1 MIELIREMFHYP
13 FMLRAFFAGTLI
25 ALCASLL
32 GVCLVLKRYSMIGD
46 GLSHVGFGALALASV
61 LNIAPFALS
70 IPVVIVGA
78 VIMQK
83 ISSSGKI
90 GGDAAIALLSTSA
103 MAFGVMIISM
113 TEGMNVDVYNYLF
126 GSILSMSRSDVLLSA
141 ALSAVIL
148 ILYAFCYNRIFSVV
162 FDEEFTQATGTDA
175 KMYNLLISVITAVI
189 IVLGMKMMGAL
200 LISSLIVFPSLT
212 SMRVCKT
219 FKSVVI
225 SSAVVSVI
233 CLWIG
238 ITISYLSAAPAGAS
252 IVLCN
257 VAAFIAYSLVSVAR
271 RRRKT

>member
-13 FMLRAFFAGTLI
+13 FMFRAFFAGTMI
-25 ALCASLL
+25 TLCASLL

-61 LNIAPFALS
+61 LNLTPFVFS

-83 ISSSGKI
+83 MSESGRI
-90 GGDAAIALLSTSA
+90 GGDAAIALLSSGA
-103 MAFGVMIISM
+103 MAFGIMIISM
-113 TEGMNVDVYNYLF
+113 TQGMNVDVYNYLF

-141 ALSAVIL
+141 FLSAFILFLYVIG
-148 ILYAFCYNRIFSVV
+148 YNRIFSVV
-162 FDEEFTQATGTDA
+162 FDEEFARATGTNA
-175 KMYNLLISVITAVI
+175 KIYNLLISVITAVI

-219 FKSVVI
+219 FKSVVF

-238 ITISYLSAAPAGAS
+238 ITISYLYAAPAGAS

-257 VAAFIAYSLVSVAR
+257 AAAFAVYSLVSVLR
-271 RRRKT
+271 HRHRT

>member
-1 MIELIREMFHYP
+1 MIELIQEMFHYP
-13 FMLRAFFAGTLI
+13 FMFRAFFAGTMI
-25 ALCASLL
+25 TLCASLL

-61 LNIAPFALS
+61 LNLAPFAFS
-70 IPVVIVGA
+70 IPVVIAGA

-83 ISSSGKI
+83 MSESGKI

-103 MAFGVMIISM
+103 MAFGIMIISM
-113 TEGMNVDVYNYLF
+113 TQGMNVDVYNYLF
-126 GSILSMSRSDVLLSA
+126 GSILSMSRNDVLLSA
-141 ALSAVIL
+141 IVSAVIL
-148 ILYAFCYNRIFSVV
+148 FLYAIGYNRIFAVV
-162 FDEEFTQATGTDA
+162 FDEEFAQAAGTNA

-200 LISSLIVFPSLT
+200 LISSLIVFPALT
-212 SMRVCKT
+212 SMRLCKT
-219 FKSVVI
+219 FRSVII

-238 ITISYLSAAPAGAS
+238 ITISYLYAAPAGAG

-257 VAAFIAYSLVSVAR
+257 VAAFAVYSLVSRLRSR
-271 RRRKT
+271 RRT